1 MPKTIA
7 ELKQEVG
14 DVAVWYYPNG
24 DYKVISALTDDTVA
38 PGDVW
43 QTSDG
48 QALIF
53 QAACY
58 VKDGDPIYAVKL
70 EVVDDVKPG
79 APAETPE
86 EFYAGEL
93 DLEDATEVDIET
105 LFDDSK
111 LQEDTTYDDTIV
123 D

>member
-1 MPKTIA
+1 MRKTIS

-24 DYKVISALTDDTVA
+24 DYKVISALIDDTVA

-53 QAACY
+53 QAASY
-58 VKDGDPIYAVKL
+58 ANDGDPIFTVAL
-70 EVVDDVKPG
+70 EVVDELKRG

-86 EFYAGEL
+86 EFYAGDL

-105 LFDDSK
+105 LFDDSE
-111 LQEDTTYDDTIV
+111 LQEDTTDDDTIV